1 MDSFLGQFQARLAGG
16 SKAAKCGKPKRA
28 ATTASKK
35 KATTATTEKT
45 KYNGKEYTVRVGE
58 RGGKYIVCKG
68 KRVYL

>member
-16 SKAAKCGKPKRA
+16 SKAAKCGKPKKA
-28 ATTASKK
+28 ATATASKK
-35 KATTATTEKT
+35 KAATAEKT